1 MTRKD
6 LLTGEPF
13 LPKRTNQK
21 FINAKNRT
29 AYHNKKANE
38 LRQSTLYINKPLH
51 TNVRILNEI
60 MKARKEATFHKQY
73 LLGKGFSVNVHTH
86 FMEYEGKSQFA
97 IYQYILI
104 SMANDQ
110 IKIIKND

>member
-13 LPKRTNQK
+13 LPKRINQK
-21 FINAKNRT
+21 FINAKNRAT
-29 AYHNKKANE
+29 YHNKKANE

-51 TNVRILNEI
+51 INVRILNEI
-60 MKARKEATFHKQY
+60 MKGRKEATFHKQY

-86 FMEYEGKSQFA
+86 FTEYEGKNQFA
-97 IYQYILI
+97 IYKYILI
-104 SMANDQ
+104 SMANEQ